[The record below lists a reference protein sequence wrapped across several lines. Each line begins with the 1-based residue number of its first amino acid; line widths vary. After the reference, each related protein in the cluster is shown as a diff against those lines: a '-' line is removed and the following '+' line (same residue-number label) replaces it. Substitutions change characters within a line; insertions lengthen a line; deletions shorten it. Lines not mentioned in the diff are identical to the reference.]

1 MNKDQVQGR
10 VEEAKGAVKQTAGRV
25 TGKPDLEDRGTVEKA
40 VGKVQKTF
48 GDVKERVKD
57 EVKDAQKRPQ

>member
-10 VEEAKGAVKQTAGRV
+10 VEEAKGAIKQTTGHV
-25 TGKPDLEDRGTVEKA
+25 TGKPDLEERGAVEKA
-40 VGKVQKTF
+40 AGKVQKTY

-57 EVKDAQKRPQ
+57 ELKDAQKRPQ

>member
-10 VEEAKGAVKQTAGRV
+10 VEEAKGSVKQATGRV
-25 TGKPDLEDRGTVEKA
+25 IGNPDLQDKGTVEKA
-40 VGKVQKTF
+40 AGKVQKTY

-57 EVKDAQKRPQ
+57 EVKDANRAPS

>member
-1 MNKDQVQGR
+1 MNKDQIQGR
-10 VEEAKGAVKQTAGRV
+10 VEEAKGAVKQAAGHV
-25 TGKPDLEDRGTVEKA
+25 TGKPDLEDRGTIEKGA
-40 VGKVQKTF
+40 GKVQKTY

>member
-10 VEEAKGAVKQTAGRV
+10 VEEVKGSVKQTAGRV
-25 TGKPDLEDRGTVEKA
+25 AGKPDLEDRGTVEKA
-40 VGKVQKTF
+40 GGKVQKTF

>member
-25 TGKPDLEDRGTVEKA
+25 TGKPDVEDRGTVEKA
-40 VGKVQKTF
+40 AGKVQKTY
-48 GDVKERVKD
+48 GDVKEHVKD
-57 EVKDAQKRPQ
+57 EIKDAHKRTQ

>member
-10 VEEAKGAVKQTAGRV
+10 VEEAKGTVKQAAGRV

-40 VGKVQKTF
+40 AGKVQKTF
-48 GDVKERVKD
+48 GDVKEHVKD

>member
-10 VEEAKGAVKQTAGRV
+10 IEEVKGAIKQTSGHIA
-25 TGKPDLEDRGTVEKA
+25 GKPDLEDRGTVEKA
-40 VGKVQKTF
+40 VGNVQKTY

-57 EVKDAQKRPQ
+57 EIKDAQKRPQ

>member
-25 TGKPDLEDRGTVEKA
+25 AGKPDLEDRGTIEKA
-40 VGKVQKTF
+40 AGTVQKTF
-48 GDVKERVKD
+48 GDVKEQ
-57 EVKDAQKRPQ
+57 VKDATKRP